1 MTAIDA
7 VLGAVDQGLEASI
20 GRLFELLRI
29 PSVSADPARAGAC
42 RAAAAWLV
50 GELQGIGFAARSVET
65 AGLPIVLAHRA
76 GPPQS
81 PHVLFYGHY
90 DVQPADPLEKWSSP
104 PFEPVRRKDSNGRE
118 RIYARGAC
126 DDKGQLM
133 TFIEASRAWI
143 AATGGLPCS
152 VTVMIEGEEETDSAQ
167 LVPFLK
173 AHRKELAADVVLV
186 CDTGMLDART
196 PAITTRLRGCVT
208 DEVEITGPAID
219 LHSGMYGGAAVN
231 PLQVLAAILGGL
243 HDARGRVTIPGFYD
257 GVKPPTAAERKG
269 WRSIGFSEK
278 RFLADAGLRSAA
290 GDPRYPV
297 LEKVWARPTAEI
309 NGVTGGYS
317 GPGPKTVIPAKAS
330 AKLSFRL
337 VGGQDPA
344 KIKKAFRAFV
354 KDRLPPGAKA
364 AFPYHDAGSPAV
376 TVAEGNPFL
385 AAAEAA
391 LFAEWKRAPV
401 RIGSGGSIPVVGEFQ
416 RILGLESLLVGFSLD
431 DDAIHSPN
439 EKYDVACYHRGA
451 RSWARILGA
460 IAG

>member
-7 VLGAVDQGLEASI
+7 ILGAVDQGLEASI

-29 PSVSADPARAGAC
+29 PSVSADPACAGEC
-42 RAAAAWLV
+42 RAAAGWLV
-50 GELQGIGFAARSVET
+50 RELQGLGFAARSVET

-104 PFEPVRRKDSNGRE
+104 PFEPVRRKDSDGRE

-133 TFIEASRAWI
+133 TFVEASRAWI

-173 AHRKELAADVVLV
+173 ARRRELAADVVLV

-208 DEVEITGPAID
+208 DEVEIAGPAVD

-231 PLQVLAAILGGL
+231 PLQVLAAILGDL
-243 HDARGRVTIPGFYD
+243 HDAKGRVMIPGFYD

-269 WRSIGFSEK
+269 WRAIGFSEK
-278 RFLADAGLRSAA
+278 RFLGEAGLKVAA

-344 KIKKAFRAFV
+344 QMKRAFRAFV

-364 AFPYHDAGSPAV
+364 AFPYDDAGSPAV
-376 TVAEGNPFL
+376 TVAAGNPFL

-391 LFAEWKRAPV
+391 LHAEWKRRPV

-416 RILGLESLLVGFSLD
+416 RILGLESLLVGFSLP

-439 EKYDVACYHRGA
+439 EKYDVACYHKGT

>member
-1 MTAIDA
+1 MTVLDA

-20 GRLFELLRI
+20 GRLFELLQI
-29 PSVSADPARAGAC
+29 PSVSADPACAGAC

-104 PFEPVRRKDSNGRE
+104 PFEPVRRKDSDGRE

-173 AHRKELAADVVLV
+173 SRRRELAADVVLV

-208 DEVEITGPAID
+208 DEVEIAGPAID

-243 HDARGRVTIPGFYD
+243 HDARGRVTIRGFYD

-354 KDRLPPGAKA
+354 KERLPPGAKA
-364 AFPYHDAGSPAV
+364 AFPHDDAGSPAV

>member
-1 MTAIDA
+1 MSATDA
-7 VLGAVDQGLEASI
+7 ALNAVDEGLESSI

-29 PSVSADPARAGAC
+29 PSVSADPAHAGDC
-42 RAAAAWLV
+42 RAAAYWLV
-50 GELQGIGFAARSVET
+50 GQLEGLGFAARSVAT

-76 GPPQS
+76 GPPGT

-90 DVQPADPLEKWSSP
+90 DVQPADPLEKWTSP
-104 PFEPVRRKDSNGRE
+104 PFEPLRRKDSDGRE

-133 TFIEASRAWI
+133 TFVEASRAWI

-152 VTVMIEGEEETDSAQ
+152 VTMMIEGEEETDSAQ

-173 AHRKELAADVVLV
+173 AHRRELAADVVLV
-186 CDTGMLDART
+186 CDTEMLNRRT

-219 LHSGMYGGAAVN
+219 LHSGTYGGAAVN
-231 PLQVLAAILGGL
+231 PIHVLTAILGGL

-257 GVKPPTAAERKG
+257 GVKPPTAAERKA
-269 WRSIGFSEK
+269 WRTIGFSEK
-278 RFLADAGLRSAA
+278 RFLAEAGLKTSI
-290 GDPRYPV
+290 GEPRFSV
-297 LEKVWARPTAEI
+297 LERVWARPTAEV

-337 VGGQDPA
+337 VAGQDPA
-344 KIKKAFRAFV
+344 KIRKAFRAFV
-354 KDRLPPGAKA
+354 KDRLPPGARA

-376 TVAEGNPFL
+376 MVAQNNPFL
-385 AAAEAA
+385 AAADAA
-391 LFAEWKRAPV
+391 LKAEWKRPPV

-416 RILGLESLLVGFSLD
+416 RILGLESLLIGFSLD

-439 EKYDVACYHRGA
+439 EKYDVASYHRGT

-460 IAG
+460 LAG